1 MEIKQ
6 LKSGTLYHGD
16 IDTFIPRGKHVTL
29 VSTDTVLINTVDIE
43 TGELKKPYLVDV
55 QNLKFKSPGYLSIKA
70 SKKTLWSMDFQDHE
84 KTVEKV
90 DSVPVEQAVQ
100 EPLPILER
108 MQQMIKA
115 EVIARYGQNS
125 EEAETL
131 EDAMDFDLNDDGH
144 IGSPYEETEL
154 EIIPSNQIQA
164 ELQEAEPKADNPAQV
179 DIEEE
184 IASKTDSDT
193 PQD

>member
-1 MEIKQ
+1 
-6 LKSGTLYHGD
+6 
-16 IDTFIPRGKHVTL
+16 
-29 VSTDTVLINTVDIE
+29 
-43 TGELKKPYLVDV
+43 
-55 QNLKFKSPGYLSIKA
+55 
-70 SKKTLWSMDFQDHE
+70 MDFQDHE